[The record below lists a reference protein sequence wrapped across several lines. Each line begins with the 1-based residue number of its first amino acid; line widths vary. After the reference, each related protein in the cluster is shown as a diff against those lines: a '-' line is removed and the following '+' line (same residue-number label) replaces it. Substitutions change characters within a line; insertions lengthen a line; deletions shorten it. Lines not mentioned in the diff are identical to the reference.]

1 VFFLKP
7 TDDHAPPFQ
16 VAMLTTDQRS
26 CNVFSS
32 SCADHRLAIMH
43 CLFQVSMATTNYSL
57 MGNGSSSI
65 GDHTIHRRFF
75 SAIMLWVAIYDRRLL
90 REAFERAL
98 KSFKTVQK

>member
-1 VFFLKP
+1 
-7 TDDHAPPFQ
+7 
-16 VAMLTTDQRS
+16 
-26 CNVFSS
+26 
-32 SCADHRLAIMH
+32 
-43 CLFQVSMATTNYSL
+43 